1 MQNYSCK
8 NCGAELFWDTQAG
21 CLKCQYCDSEYQ
33 AEDFADHTVDPNAAQ
48 DPETIDTQYAAT
60 EVEDGMVLYK
70 CSTCGGEVVALPT
83 TMATICPYCGEA
95 ISITSKSAGMFRPE
109 MCIPFKQSKKE
120 IMEVYKQYVNKS
132 LLTPKTFKEESTIE
146 KITGLFAPFYLHD
159 VYGSG
164 NYVFTGETTSARKRG
179 DDRVTTHKVYDLS
192 VRTSGE
198 FKKIPT
204 DASTKLE
211 NKLMEAIEPYKYD
224 EEKPY
229 NPAYMAG
236 FVAEQGDDE
245 KADLDERAETR
256 FKTGLRDKA
265 RSLFSGYSGVTV
277 KTENVNIS
285 KHDSQYVMLPVW
297 MLNVKHGDKKYT
309 FAINGQTG
317 KVSGKLPMDV
327 GKLAL
332 IGAGVFG
339 AADLIVALISM
350 FA

>member
-1 MQNYSCK
+1 MQNYNCK

-33 AEDFADHTVDPNAAQ
+33 AEDFTDQTIDPAAAK
-48 DPETIDTQYAAT
+48 DPETIDAAYAST

-70 CSTCGGEVVALPT
+70 CGTCGGEVVALPT

-95 ISITSKSAGMFRPE
+95 ISITSKSAGIFRPE

-120 IMEVYKQYVNKS
+120 IVEIYTQYVNKS
-132 LLTPKTFKEESTIE
+132 LLTPKEFKEESTIE

-159 VYGSG
+159 VSG
-164 NYVFTGETTSARKRG
+164 AGDYVFAGETTTSRKRG
-179 DDRVTTHKVYDLS
+179 DDKITTHKVYDLS
-192 VRTSGE
+192 VRSFGE
-198 FKKIPT
+198 FNKIPT
-204 DASTKLE
+204 DASVKLE
-211 NKLMEAIEPYKYD
+211 NTLMEAIEPYKYED
-224 EEKPY
+224 SKDY

-236 FVAEQGDDE
+236 FVAEQGDDDKSE
-245 KADLDERAETR
+245 LNERAETR
-256 FKTGLRDKA
+256 FKTGLREKA
-265 RSLFSGYSGVTV
+265 KSLFSGYSGITV
-277 KTENVNIS
+277 KSENVNIS

-317 KVSGKLPMDV
+317 KVSGKLPMSG

-332 IGAGVFG
+332 IGG
-339 AADLIVALISM
+339 IVLGTVDIIAALISV
-350 FA
+350 FV